1 MCSSPSSSGSWA
13 AYERSS
19 AIQVAKEE
27 LDVRRELLHVLARCR
42 HLRAAHARAEG
53 VAVGELELGR
63 PRPRALPRGRS
74 EDGPVAEGLQARD
87 PAAELG
93 VLLEAGA
100 KRVVDGVPV
109 ERGDADGGRREP
121 PAVAGA

>member
-1 MCSSPSSSGSWA
+1 MCSRPSAPGSWA
-13 AYERSS
+13 SYERSS
-19 AIQVAKEE
+19 AIERREQE
-27 LDVRRELLHVLARCR
+27 LDARRELLHVLARGR
-42 HLRAAHARAEG
+42 HLGAAHARPEG
-53 VAVGELELGR
+53 VPVGELVLGH
-63 PRPRALPRGRS
+63 PRPWALARGRA
-74 EDGPVAEGLQARD
+74 EHGPVTERLQARN

-100 KRVVDGVPV
+100 KRVVDSVPV